1 MDSNNQYPDNDWN
14 SNDPYHTASDS
25 SNDSGPDE
33 SFGYSKPGK
42 AITAM
47 VLGISSVSLWWYPFL
62 TSIPC
67 LIMGIIAVSLAKSA
81 ESTTDP
87 KYGGFIKAA
96 RITGIIGIIL
106 SAVYT
111 VVMLIVIVT
120 ASSGSYRN
128 YRLY

>member
-1 MDSNNQYPDNDWN
+1 MDSNNQYQDNYRSN
-14 SNDPYHTASDS
+14 NDPYHTVPDS
-25 SNDSGPDE
+25 SNDFGPE
-33 SFGYSKPGK
+33 ENFGYSKPGK

-67 LIMGIIAVSLAKSA
+67 LIMGIIAVNLARSA

-96 RITGIIGIIL
+96 KITGIIGIII
-106 SAVYT
+106 SAIYT
-111 VVMLIVIVT
+111 VAMTIVLV
-120 ASSGSYRN
+120 ASSSGQIRF
-128 YRLY
+128 